1 VKLVGGGGCCR
12 LKEEDARLGRYWAT
26 RPGGPKW
33 AIAMAGQ
40 KKLEITYGLQRSTG
54 RIEMGRER
62 KNIIVFAIF

>member
-1 VKLVGGGGCCR
+1 MK
-12 LKEEDARLGRYWAT
+12 
-26 RPGGPKW
+26 
-33 AIAMAGQ
+33 